1 MVLVSHSFGDFIITT
16 YFQMYKNDKIVGI
29 VSIGGIPIR
38 PYPRVK
44 QILQMNEMFG
54 GENMWQ
60 SIDIVYDNTLKMVPN
75 TDIFETQLTR
85 ERLYSFFMMFHKEEP
100 IKDMF

>member
-1 MVLVSHSFGDFIITT
+1 
-16 YFQMYKNDKIVGI
+16 
-29 VSIGGIPIR
+29 
-38 PYPRVK
+38 
-44 QILQMNEMFG
+44 MFG

-75 TDIFETQLTR
+75 ADIFETQLTR